1 MKIHLLHQLKAFS
14 FIPHGLDST
23 RKIVLK
29 LILPRLKLTMA
40 EISIN
45 VPFSLYRGIL
55 LLSFKRIK
63 ETWICNLCK
72 TPFSK
77 RGSEVVGRCT
87 SNTITIRCS
96 LLIRK
101 SQYFLRLDFKRL
113 TIWAILSYK
122 ARHASAVVVIHS
134 VCTCSVV

>member
-63 ETWICNLCK
+63 ETWISNLCK
-72 TPFSK
+72 TTFSK
-77 RGSEVVGRCT
+77 GASEVVHRCT
-87 SNTITIRCS
+87 WNTITIRCS
-96 LLIRK
+96 VLIRK
-101 SQYFLRLDFKRL
+101 SQSLQDL
-113 TIWAILSYK
+113 ILK
-122 ARHASAVVVIHS
+122 ALLFEQFFPTKPGTQVQL
-134 VCTCSVV
+134 